1 MIAKF
6 KSLVGKVCD
15 YALRTKLG
23 RAATMAAVKFLV
35 ERGML
40 KARIELSEEISKRGP
55 AAYKGFSDRM
65 QMIILDILE
74 YVEGWLPGLKEK
86 LDEVEA
92 TVQKEGDAIEGKL
105 AALSSE
111 ETSRALEPVFE
122 AASARIIKKI
132 EVLCAR

>member
-40 KARIELSEEISKRGP
+40 KARIELSEDISKRGP

-92 TVQKEGDAIEGKL
+92 TVQKEGDAIEDIITIRETFNKL
-105 AALSSE
+105 
-111 ETSRALEPVFE
+111 
-122 AASARIIKKI
+122 IKDYELIKVEYTI
-132 EVLCAR
+132 KHA